1 MRGLS
6 FFRNSIADQ
15 NPSHPWERGHLTRMK
30 TVTIAALSGVLK
42 VICHTNLCVDKC
54 LQFELT
60 SLHAIFCGNIL
71 TFVSDASETQ
81 ERATCGLKT

>member
-30 TVTIAALSGVLK
+30 AATMAALR
-42 VICHTNLCVDKC
+42 CFEVDNV

>member
-6 FFRNSIADQ
+6 FCRNSIADQ
-15 NPSHPWERGHLTRMK
+15 NPSHPWERGHLAR
-30 TVTIAALSGVLK
+30 ISGHDGRAPM
-42 VICHTNLCVDKC
+42 CFEVDNV

-71 TFVSDASETQ
+71 TFVSDTSEIQ
-81 ERATCGLKT
+81 ERTTCGLKT